1 MDIDLDLNA
10 FLPDWLTAN
19 WMGHPAWMWWNF
31 LSIILSVLAY
41 DLGMFSKKKDAAP
54 STKKSLINTVI
65 YILLAV
71 YFGWSTWNDL
81 GAKSG
86 MEFFTG
92 YAMELSLSIDNIF
105 VISLIFSTLGIPQQY
120 RHRVLFWGIIGVLLL
135 RGLMIGAGAA
145 LIIQFSWIL
154 LIFGL
159 FLLYTGFKMLLVN
172 HEPKEMSENPVL
184 QWMNT
189 HLPVTQDLHGKRFF
203 TRLPHPQNPLRKI
216 TFITPLFVALVLVE
230 IADLVFAVD
239 SVPAVFAVTQDP
251 YIVYTSN
258 IFAIIGLRS
267 LFFLLEDMVHRFE
280 YLSKALAFILIFIGG
295 KITVAELFHYT
306 LPTEIS
312 LTVVLTL
319 IGSGIFISLLKT
331 RNKD

>member
-1 MDIDLDLNA
+1 MDMDLTA
-10 FLPDWLTAN
+10 MLPEWMKTDWL
-19 WMGHPAWMWWNF
+19 GHPVWMWLNF
-31 LSIILSVLAY
+31 FITILSILVY
-41 DLGMFSKKKDAAP
+41 DLGLFSKKKSEVP
-54 STKKSLINTVI
+54 SVKKSLFNTLL

-71 YFGWSTWNDL
+71 WFGWSTWTDL
-81 GAKSG
+81 GPKAG

-105 VISLIFSTLGIPQQY
+105 VISLIFTSLGIPMQY
-120 RHRVLFWGIIGVLLL
+120 RHRVLFWGILGVLLL
-135 RGLMIGAGAA
+135 RGIMIGLGAA
-145 LIIQFSWIL
+145 LIVKFSWIL
-154 LIFGL
+154 LIFGI
-159 FLLYTGFKMLLVN
+159 FLLFTGFKMLFVEN
-172 HEPKEMSENPVL
+172 EHKEISDNPAL
-184 QWMNT
+184 KWMQK
-189 HLPVTQDLHGKRFF
+189 HLPITEELHKERFF
-203 TRLPHPQNPLRKI
+203 VRLPHPQNPARKI

-295 KITVAELFHYT
+295 KITAAELFHYHM
-306 LPTEIS
+306 PTEIS

-319 IGSGIFISLLKT
+319 ICSGIFISLIKT
-331 RNKD
+331 RNKT

>member
-1 MDIDLDLNA
+1 MDIDLA
-10 FLPDWLTAN
+10 VFLPDWMNADWL
-19 WMGHPAWMWWNF
+19 GHPMIMWLNF
-31 LSIILSVLAY
+31 FSIILSVLIY
-41 DLGMFSKKKDAAP
+41 DLGLFSKKKNQAP
-54 STKKSLINTVI
+54 SAKKSLINTLI

-71 YFGWSTWNDL
+71 WFGWTVWTDL
-81 GAKSG
+81 GPKAG

-105 VISLIFSTLGIPQQY
+105 VISLIFTSLSIPAQC
-120 RHRVLFWGIIGVLLL
+120 RHRVLFWGILGVLLL
-135 RGLMIGAGAA
+135 RGIMIGLGAA
-145 LIIQFSWIL
+145 MIAQFSWIL
-154 LIFGL
+154 LVFGL
-159 FLLYTGFKMLLVN
+159 FLLFTGFKMLFVDN
-172 HEPKEMSENPVL
+172 EHKEMSENPIL
-184 QWMNT
+184 KWMNN
-189 HLPVTQDLHGKRFF
+189 HLPITQDLQGQKFF
-203 TRLPHPQNPLRKI
+203 ARLPHPQNPARKI

-280 YLSKALAFILIFIGG
+280 YLSKALAFILVFIGG
-295 KITVAELFHYT
+295 KITAAEMLHYHIA
-306 LPTEIS
+306 TEIS

-319 IGSGIFISLLKT
+319 IASGVLISLLKT
-331 RNKD
+331 RNKN

>member
-1 MDIDLDLNA
+1 MDLNLTA
-10 FLPDWLTAN
+10 FLPEWMRADWL
-19 WMGHPAWMWWNF
+19 GHPVWMWLNF
-31 LSIILSVLAY
+31 LLTILSVLAY
-41 DLGMFSKKKDAAP
+41 DLGLFSKKKDGTP
-54 STKKSLINTVI
+54 SVKKSLFNTVL
-65 YILLAV
+65 YIALAV
-71 YFGWSTWNDL
+71 WFGWDTWNNL
-81 GAKSG
+81 GAKAG

-105 VISLIFSTLGIPQQY
+105 VISLIFSSLSIPAQY

-145 LIIQFSWIL
+145 LIVKFSWVL
-154 LIFGL
+154 LLFGV

-172 HEPKEMSENPVL
+172 DEPKEVSDNSVL
-184 QWMNT
+184 KWMKK
-189 HLPVTQDLHGKRFF
+189 HLPITQELHGSRFF
-203 TRLPHPQNPLRKI
+203 ARLPHPHHPSRKI
-216 TFITPLFVALVLVE
+216 TFITPLFVTLVLVE

-280 YLSKALAFILIFIGG
+280 YLSKALAFILIFIGA
-295 KITVAELFHYT
+295 KISAAELFHYT
-306 LPTEIS
+306 IPTEIS
-312 LTVVLTL
+312 LTVVLTM
-319 IGSGIFISLLKT
+319 IASGVVISLVKT
-331 RNKD
+331 GKE